1 MTHSNKAGH
10 KDDGKGPNKDMYYLL
25 PEWRSKPVNVHA
37 CTTLCACNANAI
49 LDSDTI
55 EDSTCSDYGGF
66 NLASHVGDDLQAVEA
81 NRLKLATDLCLPS
94 TPVWLDQVHS
104 NKVIHADNKTHT
116 QQDLPQAD
124 ASVATTSKV
133 VCAVLTADCL
143 PVFFCNQSGTEVAVA
158 HAGWRGLH
166 AGILRKTV
174 ESMSSA
180 TDEIFAYLGPA
191 IGSQSFEVGEEVFQ
205 SFVEKNRNNQTAFIS
220 NKEGHYLCDIYQL
233 ARIELQLMGV
243 NHIDGGGVCTYSDS
257 RFYSYRRQ
265 SVTGRMASLIWF
277 E

>member
-1 MTHSNKAGH
+1 M
-10 KDDGKGPNKDMYYLL
+10 
-25 PEWRSKPVNVHA
+25 HA
-37 CTTLCACNANAI
+37 YTTLCASNTDNAI
-49 LDSDTI
+49 G
-55 EDSTCSDYGGF
+55 DSTCSGYGGF
-66 NLASHVGDDLQAVEA
+66 NLATHVGDDLPAVEA

-94 TPVWLDQVHS
+94 TPVWLDQIHS
-104 NKVIHADNKTHT
+104 NKVIHADIKIQNQKTHT

-166 AGILRKTV
+166 AGVLRKTV
-174 ESMSSA
+174 ESMNSA
-180 TDEIFAYLGPA
+180 ADKIYAYLGPA
-191 IGSQSFEVGEEVFQ
+191 IGPQSFEVGEEVFQ
-205 SFVEKNRNNQTAFIS
+205 AFVEKNRKNQTAFVM

-233 ARIELQLMGV
+233 ARIELQSMGV
-243 NHIDGGGVCTYSDS
+243 NHIDGGGLCTYSDS